1 MNILEVQLLCADISQ
16 TRHFY
21 HHSLGMD
28 ILYEDNH
35 TLKLSAGLSTLVFKK
50 DESAGAVY
58 HFAFNIPSNQ
68 FSLAHSWA
76 SANLSLIQ
84 VKDDDTVAN
93 FVNWN
98 AKALYFFDNNGNIV
112 EFIARFDLD
121 NHSDKPFDGSSV
133 CSISELGIVVSE
145 ARPYAEHLIK
155 EYSLN
160 YFHRQPPGDGFI
172 ALGDD
177 DGLFIIV
184 NEHRHWYPTD
194 RPGGRYWFKAR
205 FTHGDKSATI
215 TMQDE

>member
-1 MNILEVQLLCADISQ
+1 MNIHEVQLLCADISQ
-16 TRHFY
+16 TRYFY
-21 HHSLGMD
+21 HHTLGMD
-28 ILYEDNH
+28 ILYEDDL

-50 DESAGAVY
+50 DDTAGAIY

-68 FSLAHSWA
+68 FSQAHQWA
-76 SANLSLIQ
+76 GANLPLIP
-84 VKDDDTVAN
+84 VKDGDTVAN

-98 AKALYFFDNNGNIV
+98 AKAFYFFDNNGNIV

-133 CSISELGIVVSE
+133 CSISELGIVTS
-145 ARPYAEHLIK
+145 AAGPYAEQLIN
-155 EYSLN
+155 EFGLN

-184 NEHRHWYPTD
+184 NEHRPWYPTN
-194 RPGGRYWFKAR
+194 RPGGRYWLSTR
-205 FTHGDKSATI
+205 FSQGDNTATI
-215 TMQDE
+215 TIQSE